1 MMFVNEKLQE
11 FERYIRNKRVALI
24 ELDDSSIPLIDYFI
38 EKGASVTVF
47 DKRNIDEMD
56 KSIIDKVNSR
66 SINFSFGEH
75 NLINLVGFD
84 LIFRS
89 PAYRDDIPELR
100 AESLRGAIITSELEM
115 LIEMCPGKV
124 IGVAGN
130 EGKTTTA
137 SLIYEIVKEKGYE
150 CYICENNITP
160 LFTKI
165 GEMKPNCV
173 VVLELNSTQLMGI
186 QSSPEIAV
194 ITNISQ
200 EYPNIHETFEEY
212 VECIKNIF
220 KHQENDG
227 KLIINYDDNITNGFA
242 REANGTVRFFS
253 SKTKLDDGVIY
264 DDNVIKSCEE
274 GIRMH
279 IMTIDDAISIYGIHN
294 YANICAAIAATEEFI
309 DPYTQSRAITKFKGV
324 EHRLELVRNINNVR
338 WYNDSIGT
346 TPTRTVSSLNA
357 FREKIVLIIGGN
369 DKNSDYDCI
378 LRPIIRK
385 ASKLILTG
393 TVADKIEEPIKEILR
408 NSSKDLQIYKCDTLE
423 ECVKKAN
430 EIAESDEVVLFS
442 PASANFEI
450 DKNYDEVGREFKELV
465 NSLENIN

>member
-1 MMFVNEKLQE
+1 MFVNEKLQE

-24 ELDDSSIPLIDYFI
+24 ELDDSSLPLIDYFI
-38 EKGASVTVF
+38 DKGASVTVF
-47 DKRNIDEMD
+47 DKRSIDEVD
-56 KSIIDKVNSR
+56 KTILDKVNSR

-89 PAYRDDIPELR
+89 PAYRDDIPELQ

-124 IGVAGN
+124 IGVTGN
-130 EGKTTTA
+130 EGKTTTT
-137 SLIYEIVKEKGYE
+137 SLICEIVKERGYE
-150 CYICENNITP
+150 CYIGENNITS

-173 VVLELNSTQLMGI
+173 LVLELNSIQLMGI
-186 QSSPEIAV
+186 HSSPEIAI
-194 ITNISQ
+194 ITNISK
-200 EYPNIHETFEEY
+200 EYPDIHENFEEY
-212 VECIKNIF
+212 VGCIKNIF
-220 KHQENDG
+220 KYQDKTG

-242 REANGTVRFFS
+242 KEANGTVRFFS

-264 DDNVIKSCEE
+264 DDNIIKSCED
-274 GIRMH
+274 GVKMH
-279 IMTIDDAISIYGIHN
+279 IMTIDDAISVYGVHN

-309 DPYTQSRAITKFKGV
+309 DAYTQSRAITKFKGV
-324 EHRLELVRNINNVR
+324 EHGLELVRNINGIR

-346 TPTRTVSSLNA
+346 TPTRTISSLNA
-357 FREKIVLIIGGN
+357 FKEKIVLIIGGN
-369 DKNSDYDCI
+369 DKNVEYDCI

-385 ASKLILTG
+385 ASKLILSG
-393 TVADKIEEPIKEILR
+393 TVADKIELPITEILK
-408 NSSKDLQIYKCDTLE
+408 NSSKGLQIYRCNSLE

-430 EIAESDEVVLFS
+430 EIAETSEIVLFS
-442 PASANFEI
+442 PASASFEI
-450 DKNYDEVGREFKELV
+450 NKNYDEVGKEFKELV
-465 NSLENIN
+465 NALS